1 MRIAKIVNIKTQIQ
15 HDYCMRGYKI
25 MYKKY
30 LLQDATWFHMILI
43 FFTKEILIFEQMSEK
58 S

>member
-25 MYKKY
+25 MYKKNTY
-30 LLQDATWFHMILI
+30 YKTPLG
-43 FFTKEILIFEQMSEK
+43 FT
-58 S
+58 